1 MVAIGGI
8 VSADK
13 FEASFFLESDV
24 TSVKRAW
31 HRSLIWFAEPGR
43 PLIKTLSHH
52 PYYGVIRQVL
62 SSGYN

>member
-8 VSADK
+8 VTADK

-31 HRSLIWFAEPGR
+31 HRSLIWFIEPGR
-43 PLIKTLSHH
+43 LRIKILSHL
-52 PYYGVIRQVL
+52 PYYAVISQVL
-62 SSGYN
+62 SRGYN